1 MNPTNPWGKKYE
13 YEGKMVSK
21 WIYSPKFARERER
34 IEGEM
39 EKNFFKFFFSW
50 GALIG
55 KMSAMSSKKVSGK
68 LVIFVNF
75 YEVLLTIVG
84 VPSEAILHNG
94 VVQNG
99 YMCI

>member
-39 EKNFFKFFFSW
+39 EKNFFKFFFS
-50 GALIG
+50 
-55 KMSAMSSKKVSGK
+55 
-68 LVIFVNF
+68 
-75 YEVLLTIVG
+75 
-84 VPSEAILHNG
+84 
-94 VVQNG
+94 
-99 YMCI
+99 

>member
-1 MNPTNPWGKKYE
+1 
-13 YEGKMVSK
+13 
-21 WIYSPKFARERER
+21 
-34 IEGEM
+34 
-39 EKNFFKFFFSW
+39 
-50 GALIG
+50 
-55 KMSAMSSKKVSGK
+55 MSAMSSKKVSGK